1 MTEINPTIHSFEPAS
16 RIASRKLEIRG
27 NLAIRPRQ
35 EPAPD
40 LGGVEHLGELGVR
53 LDPHA
58 RVLWQHMKPTGRPS
72 FTMGLLS
79 DMRAAQRWVESV
91 LANVGEAGEA
101 PMRYVVMASRMPGI
115 FNLGGDL
122 PLFVQ
127 LIRAKDR
134 AGLRRYAH
142 ACIDVQYARA
152 INMGTPVVSVSLVQG
167 DALGG
172 GFECALAAD
181 IIVAERGAKF
191 GLPEILFN
199 LFPGMGAYSLLS
211 RRIGPARAEE
221 MILSGRIYSA
231 EELKAMDVVDIVAPD
246 GHGEEAVY
254 QYVEEHDRSFN
265 AHRAVYKVRRMVNPV
280 SHQELLDVTDLWV
293 ETALTLENSDLRKME
308 RLAAAQ
314 DRRWSAIQPEA

>member
-1 MTEINPTIHSFEPAS
+1 MSETKQTVHAFAPAG
-16 RIASRKLEIRG
+16 RLAARTLEYTG
-27 NLAIRPRQ
+27 NLAIQPLSP
-35 EPAPD
+35 PAID
-40 LGGVEHLGELGVR
+40 LGNTAHLGELDVR
-53 LDPHA
+53 LDAPA
-58 RVLWQHMKPTGRPS
+58 RILWQHMKPSGRPS

-79 DMRAAQRWVESV
+79 DMRAAQRWVETVFAEIPES
-91 LANVGEAGEA
+91 GEAS
-101 PMRYVVMASRMPGI
+101 MRYVVMASRMPGI

-122 PLFVQ
+122 PLFVE

-142 ACIDVQYARA
+142 ACIDVQHARA
-152 INMGTPVVSVSLVQG
+152 INMDTPVVSISLVQG

-181 IIVAERGAKF
+181 VIVAEKSAKF

-199 LFPGMGAYSLLS
+199 LFPGMGAYSLLG

-231 EELKAMDVVDIVAPD
+231 EELKAMDVIDMVAPD
-246 GHGEEAVY
+246 GQGEEAVY
-254 QYVEEHDRSFN
+254 QYVEERDRSFN

-280 SHQELLDVTDLWV
+280 SHRELLDITDLWV

-314 DRRWSAIQPEA
+314 DRRWAAIGV

>member
-1 MTEINPTIHSFEPAS
+1 MSETKQTIHAFAPAG
-16 RIASRKLEIRG
+16 RHASRKLEYAG
-27 NLAIRPRQ
+27 NLAIQQRPA
-35 EPAPD
+35 PAPD
-40 LGGVEHLGELGVR
+40 LGEVAHLAELDVR
-53 LDPHA
+53 LDAPA
-58 RVLWQHMKPTGRPS
+58 RILWQHMKPAGRPS

-79 DMRAAQRWVESV
+79 DMRAVQHWVESV
-91 LANVGEAGEA
+91 FTNAPQADEA
-101 PMRYVVMASRMPGI
+101 PMRHVVMASRMPGI

-122 PLFVQ
+122 PLFVD

-142 ACIDVQYARA
+142 ACIDVQHARA
-152 INMGTPVVSVSLVQG
+152 INMDMPVTSVSLVQG

-181 IIVAERGAKF
+181 VIVAERSAKF

-199 LFPGMGAYSLLS
+199 LFPGMGAYSLLG

-231 EELKAMDVVDIVAPD
+231 DELKAMNVIDVVAPD
-246 GHGEEAVY
+246 GQGEEAVY
-254 QYVEEHDRSFN
+254 QYVEERDRSFN
-265 AHRAVYKVRRMVNPV
+265 AHRAVYKVRRMVNPI
-280 SHQELLDVTDLWV
+280 SRQELLDVTDLWV

-314 DRRWSAIQPEA
+314 DRRWATIRG

>member
-1 MTEINPTIHSFEPAS
+1 MSDTKQTIHTFSPA
-16 RIASRKLEIRG
+16 RRHASHTLEYAG
-27 NLAIRPRQ
+27 NLAIQPRPSLS
-35 EPAPD
+35 PD
-40 LGGVEHLGELGVR
+40 LGDAGRLAELDVR
-53 LDPHA
+53 LDAPA
-58 RVLWQHMKPTGRPS
+58 RILWQHMKPSGRPS

-79 DMRAAQRWVESV
+79 DMRTAQRWVESV
-91 LANVGEAGEA
+91 FAGETNRGEA
-101 PMRYVVMASRMPGI
+101 PIRYVVMASRMPGI

-122 PLFVQ
+122 PQFVE

-152 INMGTPVVSVSLVQG
+152 INMNTPVVSISLVQG

-181 IIVAERGAKF
+181 VIVAEKSAKF

-199 LFPGMGAYSLLS
+199 LFPGMGAYSLLG

-231 EELKAMDVVDIVAPD
+231 EELKAMDVVDVVAPD
-246 GHGEEAVY
+246 GQGEEAVY
-254 QYVEEHDRSFN
+254 HYVEERDRSFN
-265 AHRAVYKVRRMVNPV
+265 AHRAVYKVRRMVSPV
-280 SHQELLDVTDLWV
+280 SHQELLDITELWV

-314 DRRWSAIQPEA
+314 DRRWAAIGG

>member
-1 MTEINPTIHSFEPAS
+1 MSETKQTVHAFAPAG
-16 RIASRKLEIRG
+16 RHASRKLEYTG
-27 NLAIRPRQ
+27 NLAIQPLPS
-35 EPAPD
+35 PAVD
-40 LGGVEHLGELGVR
+40 LGDAARLAELDVR
-53 LDPHA
+53 LDAPA
-58 RVLWQHMKPTGRPS
+58 RILWQHMKPAGRPS

-79 DMRAAQRWVESV
+79 DMRAAQRWVQSAFADAPET
-91 LANVGEAGEA
+91 GEA

-122 PLFVQ
+122 PLFVE

-142 ACIDVQYARA
+142 ACIDVQHARA
-152 INMGTPVVSVSLVQG
+152 INMDTPVVSISLVQG

-181 IIVAERGAKF
+181 VIVAEKSAKF

-199 LFPGMGAYSLLS
+199 LFPGMGAYSLLG

-231 EELKAMDVVDIVAPD
+231 EELKAMDVVDVVAAD
-246 GHGEEAVY
+246 GQGEEAVY
-254 QYVEEHDRSFN
+254 QYVEERDRSFN

-280 SHQELLDVTDLWV
+280 SHRELLDVTDLWV

-314 DRRWSAIQPEA
+314 DRRWAAISG

>member
-1 MTEINPTIHSFEPAS
+1 MSETKHSVHTFAPVS
-16 RIASRKLEIRG
+16 RHALRALPYSG
-27 NLAIRPRQ
+27 NLAIRPRP
-35 EPAPD
+35 EPD
-40 LGGVEHLGELGVR
+40 LGDAGHLSELGVR

-58 RVLWQHMKPTGRPS
+58 RILWQHMKPAGRPS

-91 LANVGEAGEA
+91 FANQPGGDAR
-101 PMRYVVMASRMPGI
+101 MRYVVMASAMPGI

-122 PLFVQ
+122 PLFVE

-142 ACIDVQYARA
+142 ACIDVQHARA
-152 INMGTPVVSVSLVQG
+152 VNMNAPVVSISLVQG

-181 IIVAERGAKF
+181 VIVAEKSAKF

-199 LFPGMGAYSLLS
+199 LFPGMGAYSLLG

-231 EELKAMDVVDIVAPD
+231 DELKAMDVIDVVAPD
-246 GHGEEAVY
+246 GQGEEAVY
-254 QYVEEHDRSFN
+254 QYVEERDRSFN
-265 AHRAVYKVRRMVNPV
+265 AHRAVYKVRRMVSPV
-280 SHQELLDVTDLWV
+280 THQELLAITDLWV
-293 ETALTLENSDLRKME
+293 ETALTLESSDLRKME

-314 DRRWSAIQPEA
+314 DRRWAAIRG

>member
-1 MTEINPTIHSFEPAS
+1 MSETKQTIHAFAPA
-16 RIASRKLEIRG
+16 RRPASRKLEYAG
-27 NLAIRPRQ
+27 NLAIQPRPS
-35 EPAPD
+35 PAP
-40 LGGVEHLGELGVR
+40 ELGEAGHLAELDVR
-53 LDPHA
+53 LDAPA
-58 RVLWQHMKPTGRPS
+58 RILWQHMKPAGRPS

-79 DMRAAQRWVESV
+79 DMRAAQRWVES
-91 LANVGEAGEA
+91 AFAEDTNAGEA

-122 PLFVQ
+122 PLFVEQ
-127 LIRAKDR
+127 IRAKDR

-152 INMGTPVVSVSLVQG
+152 INMNAPVVSISLVQG

-172 GFECALAAD
+172 GFECALASD
-181 IIVAERGAKF
+181 VIVAEKSAKF

-199 LFPGMGAYSLLS
+199 LFPGMGAYSLLG

-231 EELKAMDVVDIVAPD
+231 EELKAMDVIDVVAPD
-246 GHGEEAVY
+246 GQGEEAVY
-254 QYVEEHDRSFN
+254 DFVEQRDRSFN
-265 AHRAVYKVRRMVNPV
+265 AHRAVYKVRRMVSPV
-280 SHQELLDVTDLWV
+280 SHQELLNVTDLWV

-314 DRRWSAIQPEA
+314 DRRWASISD